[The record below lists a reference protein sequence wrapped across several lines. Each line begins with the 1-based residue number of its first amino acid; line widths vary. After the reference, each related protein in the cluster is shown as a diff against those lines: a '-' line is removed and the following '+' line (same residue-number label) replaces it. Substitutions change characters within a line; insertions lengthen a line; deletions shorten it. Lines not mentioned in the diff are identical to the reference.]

1 MKKSLSIFVLF
12 TFIFNLSAFGQFTF
26 TNTGNNV
33 GIGTSTPTAKLEIVH
48 SGVAL
53 KFSRPGYTT
62 YSILQSASN
71 GLSIFNV
78 GNNSIA
84 MYFANNG
91 NIGLGTTSPTA
102 RMHIEHSGVALKFS
116 RTGYATFSIQQSPSN
131 GLSIFNESTNTQ
143 AMYFSGFGN
152 SNSTKVFGTL
162 IVGEV
167 TTPGN
172 YSIYA
177 EKGILTEKVRVAL
190 KNSSDW
196 ADYVFKKDYKLMPLK
211 ELEAYI
217 QANQHLPNIPAAEQ
231 VKKEGIDLAE
241 MNIKLLEKVEELTLH
256 LIEQQK
262 QIEALKEE
270 NALIIKNLKK
280 D

>member
-33 GIGTSTPTAKLEIVH
+33 GIGTTTPTAKLEIVHSGVALKFSRSGYTTYSILQSASNGLSIFNDATNTIAMYFANNGNIGLGTLSPTARLHIEH

-71 GLSIFNV
+71 GLSIFNDAT
-78 GNNSIA
+78 NKIS
-84 MYFANNG
+84 MYFA
-91 NIGLGTTSPTA
+91 
-102 RMHIEHSGVALKFS
+102 
-116 RTGYATFSIQQSPSN
+116 SN
-131 GLSIFNESTNTQ
+131 GDVNVLGKLSI
-143 AMYFSGFGN
+143 GN
-152 SNSTKVFGTL
+152 VS
-162 IVGEV
+162 
-167 TTPGN
+167 TPGN
-172 YSIYA
+172 YSLYV

-196 ADYVFKKDYKLMPLK
+196 ADYVFKKDYKLMPLT
-211 ELEAYI
+211 ELETYI
-217 QANQHLPNIPAAEQ
+217 QNNQHLPNIPAAEQ
-231 VKKEGIDLAE
+231 VKEQGIDLAE
-241 MNIKLLEKVEELTLH
+241 MNIKLLEKIEELTLYA
-256 LIEQQK
+256 IEQQK
-262 QIEALKEE
+262 QIDALKEQ
-270 NALIIKNLKK
+270 NKLIIENLKN